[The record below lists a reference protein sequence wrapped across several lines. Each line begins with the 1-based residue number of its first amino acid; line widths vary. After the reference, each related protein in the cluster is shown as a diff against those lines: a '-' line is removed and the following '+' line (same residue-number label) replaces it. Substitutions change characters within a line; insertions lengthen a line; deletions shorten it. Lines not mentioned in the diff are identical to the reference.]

1 MKGMLIKG
9 LPDLSEDACPGIKK
23 AHTMYFRVKSL
34 SHRWPARQQNGD
46 LEAGVSESVC
56 SPRQEHRPEF
66 LLPWRRETS
75 KWEEVKATSCVG
87 DSWGWWFGGLVV
99 GDEKDIGADRRGCGE
114 GKETEHSREH
124 PPPNQRLE

>member
-34 SHRWPARQQNGD
+34 SHRWPAKQQNGD

-56 SPRQEHRPEF
+56 SPRQDTQARVSPSLEEGDLKLGGSEGH
-66 LLPWRRETS
+66 LL
-75 KWEEVKATSCVG
+75 C
-87 DSWGWWFGGLVV
+87 WGQLGLVV
-99 GDEKDIGADRRGCGE
+99 WRFGGRR
-114 GKETEHSREH
+114 
-124 PPPNQRLE
+124 